1 MDIPLQVSFRN
12 MDRSEAVE
20 ARVREKAGKLEQY
33 YGHLT
38 SCRVVVEA
46 PQRRHHKGNLF
57 HVRIELGLPGKEL
70 VVSRHP
76 KDKQAHEDVYVAI
89 RDAFDAARR
98 QLEDRVRK
106 TDGRVK
112 AHEIPLHGKV
122 LRLLPYEG
130 FGFIAA
136 SDGREIYFHKNSV
149 LRDGFDK
156 LEVGHDVRLVVAERE
171 SAQGPQAST
180 VVPLG
185 KHHLPDEPP

>member
-1 MDIPLQVSFRN
+1 MDTPLQVSFRN

-20 ARVREKAGKLEQY
+20 ARVREKAAKLEKIY
-33 YGHLT
+33 SHLT
-38 SCRVVVEA
+38 SCRVVVES
-46 PQRRHHKGNLF
+46 PERRHHKGNLY

-106 TDGRVK
+106 MDGRVK
-112 AHEIPLHGKV
+112 THEVPLHGKV
-122 LRLLPYEG
+122 LRLFPNEG
-130 FGFIAA
+130 YGFIDA
-136 SDGREIYFHKNSV
+136 SDGREIYFHENSV

-156 LEVGHDVRLVVAERE
+156 LETGHEVRLVVAEGE